1 MSRFLP
7 RLFRLV
13 FAVLAFVAAVAAA
26 CILVAMVI
34 DPELSPDAHF
44 GPVHGDVLGQ
54 PATFGLQPAASD
66 EAGPALYLRAF
77 TDQVALTVNRPA
89 GVVEVFKSYGL
100 PVLFVYAVFFAAL
113 FELLRRLFRNVGSGH
128 SFTPQS
134 VRLVQV
140 VAGSLIAFSLVTAIA
155 ESWFAYAMYG
165 YLAEHAQI
173 AISGTP
179 VQLPPAQRPSWLE
192 HGFPLH
198 RSAFYAGLLVLAVAE
213 VFRQGLALQRDSDLT
228 V

>member
-1 MSRFLP
+1 MNPFLP
-7 RLFRLV
+7 KLFRV
-13 FAVLAFVAAVAAA
+13 AFTVLAGAAAFAAV
-26 CILVAMVI
+26 CIVAAMVI
-34 DPELSPDAHF
+34 DPELPPGARF

-54 PATFGLQPAASD
+54 PATFGLQAAGGDQAES
-66 EAGPALYLRAF
+66 AMYLRAF
-77 TDQVALTVNRPA
+77 GGNVAATVDRPA
-89 GVVEVFKSYGL
+89 GVVELLKDYGL
-100 PVLFVYAVFFAAL
+100 PVLLIHAVFLAAL

-134 VRLVQV
+134 VRLVQIV
-140 VAGSLIAFSLVTAIA
+140 GGSLIAFSLVSAVA
-155 ESWFAYAMYG
+155 ESWFAYALYG
-165 YLAEHAQI
+165 YLVEHAQI

-179 VQLPPAQRPSWLE
+179 LRLPPAQHPPLLG

-198 RSAFYAGLLVLAVAE
+198 RSALFAGLLVLALAE

>member
-1 MSRFLP
+1 MNLLLP
-7 RLFRLV
+7 RLFRV
-13 FAVLAFVAAVAAA
+13 AFAILGVLAAFAAVCVIAAM
-26 CILVAMVI
+26 LI
-34 DPELSPDAHF
+34 DPELPPGAHF

-54 PATFGLQPAASD
+54 PAAFGLQPDANGQA
-66 EAGPALYLRAF
+66 EPGLYLRAF
-77 TDQVALTVNRPA
+77 SGNVAVTVTRPA
-89 GVVEVFKSYGL
+89 GAVELFKAYGL
-100 PVLFVYAVFFAAL
+100 PVLLIYLVFFAAL
-113 FELLRRLFRNVGSGH
+113 FELLRRLFRNVGSGQ
-128 SFTPQS
+128 SFTQQS
-134 VRLVQV
+134 VRLVQI
-140 VAGSLIAFSLVTAIA
+140 AGGSLIVFSLVTAIA

-179 VQLPPAQRPSWLE
+179 VQLPPAQRPPWLG

-198 RSAFYAGLLVLAVAE
+198 RSAFFAGLLVLALAE